1 MVEKKVIVY
10 STPTWPWCMRV
21 KEYLSQKGVS
31 YQEHNVAEDKIAA
44 KEMIEKTKQMGV
56 PVIVIDEQFV
66 VGFNQG
72 ELDRLLA

>member
-1 MVEKKVIVY
+1 M
-10 STPTWPWCMRV
+10 
-21 KEYLSQKGVS
+21 
-31 YQEHNVAEDKIAA
+31 AEDKIAA

-56 PVIVIDEQFV
+56 PVIFIDEQFV

>member
-1 MVEKKVIVY
+1 
-10 STPTWPWCMRV
+10 
-21 KEYLSQKGVS
+21 
-31 YQEHNVAEDKIAA
+31 VAEDKIAA
-44 KEMIEKTKQMGV
+44 REMIEKTKQMGV